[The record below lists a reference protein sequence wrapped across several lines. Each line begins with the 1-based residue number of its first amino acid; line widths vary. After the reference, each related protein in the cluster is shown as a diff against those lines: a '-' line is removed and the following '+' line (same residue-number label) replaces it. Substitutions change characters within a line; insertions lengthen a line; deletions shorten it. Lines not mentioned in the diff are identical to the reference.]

1 MSRVT
6 MEEPKMSQTD
16 KDIDL
21 EKKQKQESYFFSAVI
36 TVSGDDTV
44 NQLLSSIYKDP
55 IAGNI
60 QVLLVSEADS
70 EEDSLEAV
78 EAVYREKVQLVKA
91 HSFDLADVYAAVKSK
106 ILGRYVCFLSDRMY
120 YAGNTFSAVYEKLQQ
135 EETGMA
141 AIQPVFI
148 DSMENQLPYPIVPS
162 KEGMI
167 DAREPANMIHFYLPA
182 CFIAHTVLQ
191 ECGFDLSVQT
201 EKDKALLLKYYVEY
215 GTYYYLPGKALYYLD
230 SAENEFATNMIQ
242 YEKDWY
248 LHDVRYFLLDR
259 VKKAQDLEPELQRLV
274 QTSVLYLL
282 FARYNCNSNDRNKKV
297 LNDEELEMFVG
308 YTKDVL
314 SYIPEAMIQKNRK
327 LFRIPRSLKYMFLR
341 FRYEAL
347 GCRFQLLENGSNFSF
362 LGTEDASIRKE
373 YVISKIRAEKIAIMA
388 INYEKNKLKID
399 FKSNLIDFLDAD
411 DIQIKVYY
419 GKKEAKIKEIYCY
432 PLIKSF
438 GKTILKRKQY
448 QVTIPLEATDI
459 AFFLVLNG
467 KEYSQSIT
475 YTNAAARLTLAYAK
489 SYWNVCGD
497 YVLYHNGSKKVIRIR
512 QMSKTHRLIREVRLL
527 KQIRKKKKN
536 DDYQEMRKLR
546 IQYFRKKRSYQG
558 KRIWIMFDK
567 LYKGGDNGEYMYHYL
582 KEHPELGITPYYIIN
597 EDAPDYARLKAA
609 GENLLITNSP
619 ESRMMCLQAEAI
631 LATHT
636 SIWNYCGFSKQQQEY
651 VRDLL
656 NAKIICIQHGL
667 TVQKIAQ
674 YQNRLFDNTRFYC
687 CASKYEVEN
696 ILQPIYGYAKKDVVL
711 TGLAR
716 YDGLKNADKKQIL
729 ITPTWRRDIVNNG
742 IACRKKTH
750 NAHFKDSIYF
760 KVYNGLINNEELIR
774 VAKETGYQIIYL
786 LHPAMS
792 AQSVDY
798 DRNDYVQIVE
808 ATGDMSYEKIL
819 TESSLMVTD
828 YSGVQFDFAYMRKP
842 VVYYHPEV
850 LPPFY
855 EEGVFQYESMGFGE
869 ICCREKE
876 LVDTLCDYMKTEC
889 QTKPFYMERAD
900 SFFAFDDFDS
910 CARIFQEVDKF
921 LKRN

>member
-1 MSRVT
+1 
-6 MEEPKMSQTD
+6 MSQ
-16 KDIDL
+16 IDRDA
-21 EKKQKQESYFFSAVI
+21 EQKKYFYSAII
-36 TVSGDDTV
+36 TLSGDE
-44 NQLLSSIYKDP
+44 NINRLLDSIFKDP
-55 IAGNI
+55 MSEQI
-60 QVLLVSEADS
+60 QVLLMS
-70 EEDSLEAV
+70 EEENPEEVMNAV
-78 EAVYREKVQLVKA
+78 EADYRERVHIL
-91 HSFDLADVYAAVKSK
+91 STPSTDLADVYLAAQSL
-106 ILGRYVCFLSDRMY
+106 IQGEYICFLTDRMY
-120 YAGNTFSAVYEKLQQ
+120 YDENIFSAVYEKLQ
-135 EETGMA
+135 EEKTAMVS
-141 AIQPVFI
+141 IRPVFI
-148 DSMENQLPYPIVPS
+148 DSMQMQHPYPVVPS
-162 KEGMI
+162 KAGVI
-167 DAREPANMIHFYLPA
+167 DAKAPANQVHFYLPG
-182 CFIAHTVLQ
+182 CFLAKEVLQ
-191 ECGFDLSVQT
+191 ECGFDLSVKE
-201 EKDKALLLKYYVEY
+201 EKDKDLLLKYYLNY
-215 GTYYYLPGKALYYLD
+215 GTYWYLPEKNLYYLD
-230 SAENEFATNMIQ
+230 SAENEFATNLIQ
-242 YEKDWY
+242 YQKDWY
-248 LHDVRYFLLDR
+248 LHDVRYFLLDCL
-259 VKKAQDLEPELQRLV
+259 KKAQSMEPESRQLV
-274 QTSVLYLL
+274 QVCALYLL

-297 LNDEELEMFVG
+297 LNDEELKTFVSD
-308 YTKDVL
+308 TKEVL
-314 SYIPEAMIQKNRK
+314 SYIPEVLIQKNRK
-327 LFRIPRSLKYMFLR
+327 SFRLPRSLKYMFLR

-347 GCRFQLLENGSNFSF
+347 GCRFRILENGTSFSF
-362 LGTEDASIRKE
+362 PGIEDKDSNVQKE

-388 INYEKNKLKID
+388 INYEKKKLKID

-419 GKKEAKIKEIYCY
+419 GGKEAEVKEIYCY

-448 QVTIPLEATDI
+448 QATIPLEATDI
-459 AFFLVLNG
+459 SFYLVLNG
-467 KEYSQSIT
+467 KEYPQALT

-489 SYWNVCGD
+489 SYWNISGD
-497 YVLYHNGSKKVIRIR
+497 YVLYHNGSKKVMRIR
-512 QMSKTHRLIREVRLL
+512 QMSKKHRLIREIRLL
-527 KQIRKKKKN
+527 KQIRTRKK
-536 DDYQEMRKLR
+536 DEFCQEMRKMR
-546 IQYFRKKRSYQG
+546 IQYFLKKRSFQNQ
-558 KRIWIMFDK
+558 RIWIMFDK

-609 GENLLITNSP
+609 NENLLITNSP
-619 ESRMMCLQAEAI
+619 ECRMMCLQAEAI

-636 SIWNYCGFSKQQQEY
+636 SIWNYCGFSKAQQEY

-687 CASKYEVEN
+687 CASKYEVDN
-696 ILQPIYGYAKKDVVL
+696 ILQPIYGYDKKDVVL

-742 IACRKKTH
+742 IACKKKTH

-774 VAKETGYQIIYL
+774 VAKETGYQLIYL

-798 DRNDYVQIVE
+798 DRNDYVQIIE

-869 ICCREKE
+869 ICRREKE
-876 LVDTLCDYMKTEC
+876 LVDTLCDYMKNGCE
-889 QTKPFYMERAD
+889 TKPFYIERAD
-900 SFFAFDDFDS
+900 SFFAFDDYDS
-910 CARIFQEVDKF
+910 CARIFKEVDKF